1 MYPYR
6 RLALGAGQT
15 GRAIIEH
22 ALAERII
29 AGARRMLIAGAAD
42 TGLLASV
49 ARAAAGHDVEIEV
62 VDRCAT
68 PIELCR
74 RFAERWSL
82 PVAARVVDLAELD
95 ARGFDLVYA
104 NSVLPFI
111 PAGRRSD
118 LLTRMRQALRPGGH
132 LLLVFNTGG
141 RIASDTSRNYR
152 SGQTDGAIAELD
164 RRKIPLPDA
173 REAFQLRTEHY
184 VREMEAREGIFDDP
198 NGVDAMIEAAGFT
211 IERRDDLGIRQSA
224 VYQDLD
230 VQISKPHFL
239 VIARSPAR

>member
-22 ALAERII
+22 ALAERVI
-29 AGARRMLIAGAAD
+29 AGARRVLIAGAAD

-49 ARAAAGHDVEIEV
+49 ARATAGHDIEIEV

-82 PVAARVVDLAELD
+82 PAAARVVDLAELD

-111 PAGRRSD
+111 PVERHTDVLA
-118 LLTRMRQALRPGGH
+118 RMRRALRRGGH
-132 LLLVFNTGG
+132 LLLVFNTGR
-141 RIASDTSRNYR
+141 RIASDTSRDYR
-152 SGQTDGAIAELD
+152 SGYADGAIAELD
-164 RRKIPLPDA
+164 RQNIPLPDG
-173 REAFQLRTEHY
+173 REVFQQRMADY
-184 VREMEAREGIFDDP
+184 MREMEAREGTFDNP
-198 NGVDAMIEAAGFT
+198 RVVDAMVEATGFT
-211 IERRDDLGIRQSA
+211 IVRREDLGVRQSA
-224 VYQDLD
+224 VFQSLD
-230 VQISKPHFL
+230 AQMSKRHFL
-239 VIARSPAR
+239 TIARSTAS